1 MGGALISSILE
12 NGNTKL
18 GSVKRLVLQP
28 NISAISIR
36 KWLIE
41 NNWELVTEE
50 ILEEDGKIYE
60 ILVAEQGDPA
70 KPYQENREAGLLL
83 GPFLL
88 QQKNKIFKKKWTAE
102 IKNWQ
107 RIYEALAGAST
118 TAETVDKKKE
128 LLDKIELVEEVLK
141 P

>member
-1 MGGALISSILE
+1 MLLQVKSRRDHTNLQKNVQAEGLAEKITVRMGDGLEVIQPGEVDCITIAGMGGALISSILE

-70 KPYQENREAGLLL
+70 KPYQEKEK
-83 GPFLL
+83 
-88 QQKNKIFKKKWTAE
+88 Q
-102 IKNWQ
+102 
-107 RIYEALAGAST
+107 ASY
-118 TAETVDKKKE
+118 
-128 LLDKIELVEEVLK
+128 
-141 P
+141 